1 MVSTSGGRFRGTSW
15 GKMPGSNSG
24 PRSLV
29 QQYDALDQNT
39 KLAFNEQFLKNL
51 ENVKYSMGQLIS
63 QHVNKEQSRDAI
75 QLIFPPQAY
84 GYAGKENPPMIDSKK
99 AG

>member
-1 MVSTSGGRFRGTSW
+1 MIATSGGRFRGTSW
-15 GKMPGSNSG
+15 GKMPGSSAG
-24 PRSLV
+24 PKSLV

-63 QHVNKEQSRDAI
+63 
-75 QLIFPPQAY
+75 
-84 GYAGKENPPMIDSKK
+84 
-99 AG
+99 

>member
-1 MVSTSGGRFRGTSW
+1 
-15 GKMPGSNSG
+15 MPGSTSA

-63 QHVNKEQSRDAI
+63 QHVNKE
-75 QLIFPPQAY
+75 
-84 GYAGKENPPMIDSKK
+84 
-99 AG
+99 